1 MENLN
6 QIIQEKDSQAFRG
19 HLRPRPCSAFSMG
32 SQGSQASRI
41 QMKGVYK
48 RSCLDS
54 IHVRTHGVEATSSLP

>member
-19 HLRPRPCSAFSMG
+19 HLRPRPCSAFSM
-32 SQGSQASRI
+32 GSQASRI